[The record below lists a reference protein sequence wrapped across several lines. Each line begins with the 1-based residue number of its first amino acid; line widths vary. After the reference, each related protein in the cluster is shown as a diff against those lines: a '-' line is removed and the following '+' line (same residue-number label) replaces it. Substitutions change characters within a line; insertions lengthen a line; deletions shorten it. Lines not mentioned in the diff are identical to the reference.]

1 MTQKEFINHLFNIET
16 KVHYRPICIRTG
28 QAYFN
33 EAFETF
39 LKYDSDWFRHDNIKD
54 IDPYYDNKKLSK
66 FKYELSEHFAKFIIL
81 KSESLQSMPSYMMP

>member
-39 LKYDSDWFRHDNIKD
+39 LNMIV
-54 IDPYYDNKKLSK
+54 IGLGM
-66 FKYELSEHFAKFIIL
+66 IIL
-81 KSESLQSMPSYMMP
+81 KILIRTMMIKNFQSSNMNCLNILLNL

>member
-39 LKYDSDWFRHDNIKD
+39 
-54 IDPYYDNKKLSK
+54 
-66 FKYELSEHFAKFIIL
+66 FKI
-81 KSESLQSMPSYMMP
+81 